1 MQRRPSGSS
10 VSASPSWDGLRRI
23 WSASTAMDANAERAI
38 SFYGALQR
46 THSNQSLSSIDA
58 TSRPM
63 SRGDSFQ
70 DLPHVALA
78 GLGSRVSIRGSTSES
93 ADLERFFRDGPTD
106 DVTWVVH
113 EGGWTCALQN
123 YSTRPRPSLSRATSR
138 AY

>member
-1 MQRRPSGSS
+1 MERRPSGSS
-10 VSASPSWDGLRRI
+10 LSSRSPHWDGLRRI
-23 WSASTAMDANAERAI
+23 WSASTAMDDNLERAI
-38 SFYGALQR
+38 TTYGALQR

-58 TSRPM
+58 RPL

-113 EGGWTCALQN
+113 EGGWT
-123 YSTRPRPSLSRATSR
+123 
-138 AY
+138 